1 MIRAEEISKEA
12 AMVQRALK
20 RYERNYIPSA
30 RFDEA
35 REMAA
40 MSEGFDR
47 MTAGLVAMLEHAE
60 VRAAE

>member
-1 MIRAEEISKEA
+1 
-12 AMVQRALK
+12 MVQRALK
-20 RYERNYIPSA
+20 RYERNHVPSA

-60 VRAAE
+60 VRAAY